1 MITTE
6 MLMVFSAGRLPMWI
20 GLYDGAAPT
29 SNLVYPGMEID
40 DKYPFEN
47 KLEYLKFLLKIS
59 RMRNRGEAPPEVLL
73 KQALETG
80 RLAGISE
87 EELNKL

>member
-1 MITTE
+1 
-6 MLMVFSAGRLPMWI
+6 MVGHQDSADLN
-20 GLYDGAAPT
+20 
-29 SNLVYPGMEID
+29 SNLSFLGMEID

-59 RMRNRGEAPPEVLL
+59 RMRNRGEDPPEVLL
-73 KQALETG
+73 KQALEMG

>member
-1 MITTE
+1 
-6 MLMVFSAGRLPMWI
+6 
-20 GLYDGAAPT
+20 
-29 SNLVYPGMEID
+29 MEID
-40 DKYPFEN
+40 DKYPFGS

-59 RMRNRGEAPPEVLL
+59 RIRNRGDVPSEVLL
-73 KQALETG
+73 KRAVEAG

>member
-1 MITTE
+1 
-6 MLMVFSAGRLPMWI
+6 
-20 GLYDGAAPT
+20 
-29 SNLVYPGMEID
+29 MEID

-59 RMRNRGEAPPEVLL
+59 RMRNREEDPPEVLL
-73 KQALETG
+73 KQALEMG
-80 RLAGISE
+80 RLAGISK

>member
-1 MITTE
+1 
-6 MLMVFSAGRLPMWI
+6 
-20 GLYDGAAPT
+20 
-29 SNLVYPGMEID
+29 MEID

-47 KLEYLKFLLKIS
+47 KLEYLKLVLKIS
-59 RMRNRGEAPPEVLL
+59 RIRNQGDDLPESLL
-73 KQALETG
+73 KQAFETG

>member
-1 MITTE
+1 
-6 MLMVFSAGRLPMWI
+6 
-20 GLYDGAAPT
+20 
-29 SNLVYPGMEID
+29 MEID

-59 RMRNRGEAPPEVLL
+59 RIRNRGDNPPEVLL
-73 KQALETG
+73 KQAVEMGL
-80 RLAGISE
+80 LAGICE